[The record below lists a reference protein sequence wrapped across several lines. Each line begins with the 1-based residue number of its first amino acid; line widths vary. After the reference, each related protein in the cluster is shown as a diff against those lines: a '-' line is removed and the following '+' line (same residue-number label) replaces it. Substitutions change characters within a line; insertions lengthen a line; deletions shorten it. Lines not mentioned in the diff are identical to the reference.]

1 MKISEAIETVE
12 DSTLRKIYER
22 LYVDGDV
29 VNTPWRGAES
39 KNSLSFEFA
48 NRASS
53 ASDVA
58 RGLKTLFGVDDSFCK
73 KAEQAGSGSAT
84 EWRRLST
91 LHSSALCAL
100 LHFWNIDK
108 QHPVTLCI
116 DGNNVTFSNVFFEI
130 KNKVF
135 EAPSNID
142 VVLTGCKDD
151 ETPVVLYLESKFSE
165 HIRGAVTRM
174 SPKRKEGII
183 SGQYFDPVETN
194 KFKVNVDRVLQR
206 LGLEKLEANDHNYF
220 FVRKEGNT
228 EPKWLYAEGIKQI
241 IAHYLGICKEIEC
254 HFANR
259 PAVLSDLKDIE
270 LKANTEYYL
279 GTILFDFQDADNS
292 FAEKQRC
299 YSSLYHKLA
308 VSLNESRDLQPK
320 LRVMENALTY
330 QEIQSNLHL
339 AKQVEQFYY
348 GPKHE

>member
-1 MKISEAIETVE
+1 MKISAAMKTVK
-12 DSTLRKIYER
+12 DPTLRTIYNC
-22 LYVDGDV
+22 LHFDGDV

-100 LHFWNIDK
+100 LHFWKIDEDH
-108 QHPVTLCI
+108 QVTLCLDVI
-116 DGNNVTFSNVFFEI
+116 NFTFSNVFFEI
-130 KNKVF
+130 KNIVY
-135 EAPSNID
+135 EAPSSLD

-174 SPKRKEGII
+174 SQKRKEGII

-254 HFANR
+254 HFDKR

-308 VSLNESRDLQPK
+308 VSLNESWDLQPK